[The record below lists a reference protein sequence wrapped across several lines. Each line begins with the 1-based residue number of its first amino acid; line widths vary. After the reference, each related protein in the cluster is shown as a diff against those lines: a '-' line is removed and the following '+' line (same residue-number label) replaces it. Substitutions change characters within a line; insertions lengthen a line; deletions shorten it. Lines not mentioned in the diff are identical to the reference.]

1 MSMIDSQGFRYNV
14 GIVICN
20 NLGQLLWA
28 KRIKQSAW
36 QFPQGGIREAET
48 LEQAMYREL
57 NEEVGLN
64 DRDVKILHKTANWL
78 HYRLPNNL
86 IRYHADPLCIG
97 QKQKWFLLSL
107 ESDESQVE
115 LSNSVDPEFDDWCW
129 VNYWYPVKKVIE
141 FKRDVYRKA
150 LAELEEPFNCY
161 IKCL

>member
-20 NLGQLLWA
+20 NHGQLLWA

-57 NEEVGLN
+57 KEEVGLN
-64 DRDVKILHKTANWL
+64 ERDVKVLYKTTNWL
-78 HYRLPNNL
+78 HYRLPNSF
-86 IRYHADPLCIG
+86 IRYHKDPLCIG

-107 ESDESQVE
+107 ESDDSQVK

-129 VNYWYPVKKVIE
+129 VNYWYPIKKVIE

-150 LAELEEPFNCY
+150 LTELEEPLNCY

>member
-1 MSMIDSQGFRYNV
+1 MIDSQGFRYNV

-20 NLGQLLWA
+20 NHGQLLWA

-57 NEEVGLN
+57 KEEVGLN
-64 DRDVKILHKTANWL
+64 ERDVKVLYKTTNWL
-78 HYRLPNNL
+78 HYRLPNSF
-86 IRYHADPLCIG
+86 IRYHKDPLCIG

-107 ESDESQVE
+107 ESDDSQVK

-129 VNYWYPVKKVIE
+129 VNYWYPIKKVIE

-150 LAELEEPFNCY
+150 LTELEEPLNCY